1 MSVLIYGQT
10 DMKLE
15 SAFRITVEN
24 ETMIGN
30 KVSERYLSKA
40 YLVSVLMFNSKRG
53 YCRFK

>member
-1 MSVLIYGQT
+1 
-10 DMKLE
+10 MKLE